1 MLAAWALAP
10 YRSQRATPERPKDFV
25 MRYSLC
31 DRRAIGTLLLL
42 LCGACGQ
49 SAATS
54 HAAADVQSSE
64 DAAATDDAMGTE
76 VAATPATF
84 AAATSVFDSEGIHTI
99 AIDIVQADWF
109 DLLAQAKDANLP
121 RTWHSASVT
130 FDGQPYAQVGVRTFG
145 DGSMVAN
152 PKKPNIRLGF
162 DHFDSTLEG
171 PEGLHGLRLKASGAD
186 PTFLREP
193 LAYRMLAAAGAPSR
207 RWSWARVT
215 VAGTYYG
222 LYQVIEHVDKQY
234 FTRVFGN
241 KDGNS
246 YSALNLC
253 QGLQCAEPDCA
264 DVPAQFQLVAGDG
277 NDLVALALAITTT
290 PAAGLK
296 AKLAKLVDLDGLLA
310 VYATESV
317 AADFDALTASGTNF
331 DLYRDSATGRLAFI
345 RGGADATFAGD
356 YDFWQPW
363 GDLACPGHTDVLFK
377 RIRDEVPE
385 LKAALTIKMRGLQC
399 GVFAKSAALAWISHY
414 QERIVAERNN
424 DHMTQYKP
432 ADAEEDFMALKTWI
446 VERGLGMV
454 DRAEF
459 GPCPK

>member
-1 MLAAWALAP
+1 
-10 YRSQRATPERPKDFV
+10 
-25 MRYSLC
+25 MRQSLC
-31 DRRAIGTLLLL
+31 VRLAIGPFLLLC
-42 LCGACGQ
+42 CGACGQ
-49 SAATS
+49 SAATRQ
-54 HAAADVQSSE
+54 AAADVHSSADSAPLDDDAGG
-64 DAAATDDAMGTE
+64 DAAAT
-76 VAATPATF
+76 PARFT
-84 AAATSVFDSEGIHTI
+84 AATSVFDSEGIHTI
-99 AIDIVQADWF
+99 AIDIVQVDWF

-121 RTWHSASVT
+121 RTWHSAAVT

-162 DHFDSTLEG
+162 DHFDASLEG

-193 LAYRMLAAAGAPSR
+193 LAYRMLTAAGAPSR

-241 KDGNS
+241 KDGNI

-253 QGLQCAEPDCA
+253 QGLQCTTADCA
-264 DVPAQFQLVAGDG
+264 DVPAQFQLVVGDG

-290 PAAGLK
+290 PAASLQ
-296 AKLAKLVDLDGLLA
+296 AKLAKLLDLDSLLA
-310 VYATESV
+310 VYATEAV
-317 AADFDALTASGTNF
+317 AADFDALAASGTNF
-331 DLYRDSATGRLAFI
+331 DLYRDSATGRLVFI

-356 YDFWQPW
+356 YDLWQPW
-363 GDLACPGHTDVLFK
+363 GDLACPGHSDALFK
-377 RIRDEVPE
+377 RIRDEVP
-385 LKAALTIKMRGLQC
+385 ALRTALAIKMRGLQC

-414 QERIVAERNN
+414 QARIVAERND
-424 DHMTQYKP
+424 DHRTQYQP

-446 VERGLGMV
+446 VERGLGMA
-454 DRAEF
+454 DHAEF
-459 GPCPK
+459 GACPK